1 MTVLVASGPRQTVS
15 ALAVLDF
22 DSLYQSHVT
31 ATWRVLQRLGVPERH
46 LEDATQDTFIIAHR
60 QLASFRGASS
70 VKTWLHGIAVRV
82 AKDYRRRESRKGT
95 WEELSAALS
104 DGGRSPHDAVEGQQ
118 ALDLALKVLD
128 GLDETQRTVFV
139 LVEFEGLTAPEV
151 AEVTETNVNTV
162 STRLRAARQRFNALL
177 ESMGGV
183 R

>member
-15 ALAVLDF
+15 APAVLDF
-22 DSLYQSHVT
+22 DSLYQSYVT
-31 ATWRVLQRLGVPERH
+31 TTWRVLQRLGVPERH

-70 VKTWLHGIAVRV
+70 VRTWLHGIAVRV
-82 AKDYRRRESRKGT
+82 AKDYRRRESRKGR
-95 WEELSAALS
+95 WEALS
-104 DGGRSPHDAVEGQQ
+104 QSLSDDGRSPHEAVEGQQ

-128 GLDETQRTVFV
+128 GLDEAQRTVFV

-151 AEVTETNVNTV
+151 AEVTDTNVNTV
-162 STRLRAARQRFNALL
+162 STRLRAARQKFNALV
-177 ESMGGV
+177 EAMGGV